1 MQRQTATTVALHCA
15 SAHERTQHTLRT
27 FRAKP
32 HLLAPWSAL
41 MSALLLSNR
50 GNASLDV
57 FADAAANKLLLA
69 ETDSRALTIRA
80 LGKSNPAGAALSH
93 STLMPSYR
101 TREFV
106 ALTTQAPD
114 EGHDGFRTRMRRLSQ
129 PADRDKHR
137 RYRRLTTSE
146 LNTELT
152 ASSVNLVPHVQGL
165 QRHENF
171 AWGLD
176 C

>member
-1 MQRQTATTVALHCA
+1 MALHCA
-15 SAHERTQHTLRT
+15 SAHERTHHTLRT
-27 FRAKP
+27 FKTKP

-50 GNASLDV
+50 GDASLDV

-69 ETDSRALTIRA
+69 ETPSRALTIRA
-80 LGKSNPAGAALSH
+80 LGKSHLAGAALSH

-101 TREFV
+101 TREVV
-106 ALTTQAPD
+106 ARTTQAPD
-114 EGHDGFRTRMRRLSQ
+114 EGHDGFRTRMRRLLQ
-129 PADRDKHR
+129 PADRNKRR

-152 ASSVNLVPHVQGL
+152 ASSVNLVPQVQAL